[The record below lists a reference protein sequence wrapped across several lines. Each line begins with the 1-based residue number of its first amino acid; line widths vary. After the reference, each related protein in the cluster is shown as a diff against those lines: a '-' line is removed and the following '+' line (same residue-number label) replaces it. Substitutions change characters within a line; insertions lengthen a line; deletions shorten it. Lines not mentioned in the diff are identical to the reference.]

1 MRDIFGAPSHNV
13 LVKTCRIS
21 TLQNSWDW
29 VVEFWPL
36 KIDLSKNYFF
46 LHEVTNIE
54 LFMLI
59 LSIKR
64 FKYLLSPKNSC
75 ECCFSIDKKQPKLLY
90 FKVVLSLKGLE
101 DQNRSTEQDFSH
113 WIHLKY
119 FLMIPFFFINLIK
132 FNLKAQ

>member
-21 TLQNSWDW
+21 TLQNSWVW

-36 KIDLSKNYFF
+36 KIDLSRNNFF
-46 LHEVTNIE
+46 LHEVANIK
-54 LFMLI
+54 LFMFI
-59 LSIKR
+59 LSIHV
-64 FKYLLSPKNSC
+64 LSIYCALKNNC
-75 ECCFSIDKKQPKLLY
+75 ECFFSNRKKAAKLFYL
-90 FKVVLSLKGLE
+90 KVVFSLKGLE

-119 FLMIPFFFINLIK
+119 FLMIPFFFINL
-132 FNLKAQ
+132 KAQ